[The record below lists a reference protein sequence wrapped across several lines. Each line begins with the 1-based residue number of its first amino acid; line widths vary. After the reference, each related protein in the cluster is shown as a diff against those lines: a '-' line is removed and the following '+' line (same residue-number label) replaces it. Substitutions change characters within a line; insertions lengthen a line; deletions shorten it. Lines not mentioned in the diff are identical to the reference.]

1 MSFKDYSFVDET
13 KMIVNPEKLIRDYPQ
28 IAELILFKGL
38 SNIYIDGIAEIREKF
53 NKNEDYSY
61 IIKSLRDY
69 IKAMDDFEYYSFKC
83 PNITKL
89 LNIMRGLI
97 NRDNVGELLAGMQYS
112 DFLGIKIDIEKKLYD
127 VRDVKEK
134 NLSLEDTSLYS
145 YLYDQLVVT
154 GSETLYKLPINEV
167 DINITKKGIKVNGR
181 ISDLTINKAYSNKC
195 RIFREF
201 KVDKILKDEF
211 GMESPFQRSVAKSK
225 LDPAVMTIIKL
236 VNNGNPGLA
245 MFERCFS
252 VSIKAVD
259 YNAEVKEQL
268 IKQYM
273 SQVLEMPL
281 RTENKT
287 IVTILYNTD
296 NLDNLDVK
304 KYARQAKGNEG
315 IYVLG
320 DLRNAFEILRDR
332 IFGKKFENVQE
343 EVHVEQPTIT
353 YEEERKEY
361 TGSMVIDVNTG
372 ELVDAFEYDVSAGK
386 VTTEKIKVNKNTKVK
401 K

>member
-1 MSFKDYSFVDET
+1 
-13 KMIVNPEKLIRDYPQ
+13 
-28 IAELILFKGL
+28 
-38 SNIYIDGIAEIREKF
+38 
-53 NKNEDYSY
+53 
-61 IIKSLRDY
+61 
-69 IKAMDDFEYYSFKC
+69 
-83 PNITKL
+83 
-89 LNIMRGLI
+89 
-97 NRDNVGELLAGMQYS
+97 
-112 DFLGIKIDIEKKLYD
+112 
-127 VRDVKEK
+127 
-134 NLSLEDTSLYS
+134 
-145 YLYDQLVVT
+145 
-154 GSETLYKLPINEV
+154 
-167 DINITKKGIKVNGR
+167 
-181 ISDLTINKAYSNKC
+181 
-195 RIFREF
+195 
-201 KVDKILKDEF
+201 
-211 GMESPFQRSVAKSK
+211 MESPFQRSAAKSK

-320 DLRNAFEILRDR
+320 DLRSAFEILRDR

-353 YEEERKEY
+353 DEEERKEY